1 MRRTRFTAALLAAA
15 VAGCGGSSTADVSGT
30 VTLDEK
36 PLAGAT
42 VTFTPASTKD
52 SGVGGSYGKTDA
64 DGRYRLKTV
73 VGDKSGA
80 AVGKHKV
87 TISLTKENPAN
98 PEAAVQDVVP
108 AKYNVKSDLTFDVP
122 AGGTSQADFK
132 LTK

>member
-1 MRRTRFTAALLAAA
+1 MRRVRLIAALLAGTA
-15 VAGCGGSSTADVSGT
+15 AGCGGGSTADVSGT

-42 VTFTPASTKD
+42 VTFTPTTTKD
-52 SGVGGSYGKTDA
+52 DGVGGSYAKTEA
-64 DGRYRLKTV
+64 DGRYRLRTV

-80 AVGKHKV
+80 AIGKHKV
-87 TISLTKENPAN
+87 TISLSKENPAN
-98 PEAAVQDVVP
+98 PEAAVKDLVP
-108 AKYNVKSDLTFDVP
+108 AKYNAKSELTFDVP